1 MIEAVFYF
9 EVSLG
14 LPRTR
19 QRSPLNSALLSSSA
33 VMPAHIA
40 SCSASLLSPHASSP
54 FRLQEGESKAHAK
67 EVRDAFVEEFGLTK
81 EQVPLLRLSV
91 GGNQLGGASPFS
103 LG

>member
-1 MIEAVFYF
+1 M
-9 EVSLG
+9 
-14 LPRTR
+14 
-19 QRSPLNSALLSSSA
+19 
-33 VMPAHIA
+33 
-40 SCSASLLSPHASSP
+40 
-54 FRLQEGESKAHAK
+54 QEGESKAHAK